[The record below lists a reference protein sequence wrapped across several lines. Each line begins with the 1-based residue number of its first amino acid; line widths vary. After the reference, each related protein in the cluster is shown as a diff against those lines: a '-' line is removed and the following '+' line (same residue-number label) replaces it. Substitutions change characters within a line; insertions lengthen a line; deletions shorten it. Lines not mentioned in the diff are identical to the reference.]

1 LSKSQ
6 IQPEASGV
14 AVAAA
19 STGPSEVAGEIG
31 VVQQNQTPE
40 THDRKHLRHARA
52 TPLASIF
59 GSGFLVIVPI
69 LNGAVGRYAV
79 FAMAGVC
86 ALAYAMG
93 SVIRFNIRHAEP
105 VLGADSASSRVMRY
119 ERTAN
124 LALVLAYAISVCL
137 YIHILAAFVL
147 GALGI
152 NTSFREN
159 ILTVII
165 VAGIAVLGRFQGLD
179 MLMVMERWA
188 LRVTGVLVL
197 VLIAAFAVFD
207 WRAFSSGTLQW
218 PSVPKQDLWTVLTVL
233 GGTLIVVQGF
243 ETSRYLGSEYDREM
257 RIWSCRSSQI
267 VSTIIYVV
275 FVAVATP
282 LMYFLGNQVEDN
294 GLLVLA
300 AKAAAWLPIPLVF
313 AAVLSQFSAAVA
325 DVVAA
330 GGTVEETTQGRVDD
344 RQAYVLVCGIA
355 IILAFASTLTILS
368 FASRS
373 FAFYYF
379 LQCLVAICV
388 TKSKLQKVAI
398 GVLATVLAFITLFAV
413 PAG

>member
-1 LSKSQ
+1 MIFVDRRRISVNLNTRIFYGAS
-6 IQPEASGV
+6 IQNMTTTA
-14 AVAAA
+14 
-19 STGPSEVAGEIG
+19 
-31 VVQQNQTPE
+31 TPE
-40 THDRKHLRHARA
+40 IRGRKELRHARA

-69 LNGAVGRYAV
+69 LNGAVGPYSIV
-79 FAMAGVC
+79 AMAGVC

-105 VLGADSASSRVMRY
+105 LLEAGEISARLARY

-137 YIHILAAFVL
+137 YIHILASFVL
-147 GALGI
+147 GGLGI
-152 NTSFREN
+152 NTPRREN
-159 ILTVII
+159 ILSVLII
-165 VAGIAVLGRFQGLD
+165 ALIGVLGRLRGLD
-179 MLMVMERWA
+179 MLMILERWA

-197 VLIAAFAVFD
+197 TLIIGFAIFD
-207 WRAFSSGTLQW
+207 WQAFKTGTLQW
-218 PSVPKQDLWTVLTVL
+218 PVVPAQDFWTVLTVL

-243 ETSRYLGSEYDREM
+243 ETSRYLGSEFDREM

-267 VSTIIYVV
+267 VSTIIYLL
-275 FVAVATP
+275 FVASATP
-282 LMYFLGNQVEDN
+282 LMHFLGNQVEDN

-300 AKAAAWLPIPLVF
+300 AKASSFLPIALVF

-330 GGTVEETTQGRVDD
+330 GGNVAESTQGRVDD
-344 RQAYVLVCGIA
+344 RQAYVVICGIA
-355 IILAFASTLTILS
+355 VVLAFASTLTILS
-368 FASRS
+368 FASRA

-379 LQCLVAICV
+379 LQCLVAILV
-388 TKSKLQKVAI
+388 TQSKVQKIAI
-398 GVLATVLAFITLFAV
+398 GLLAAVLAFITLFAV